1 MAVLTPYL
9 RDCCEPGT
17 RILGHRVE
25 PEQVGI
31 FRQLDRYNLD
41 KMSAKCI
48 TRLRLDFGYGALQKQ
63 SQHSLGYK
71 EMLRT

>member
-25 PEQVGI
+25 PEQIGI
-31 FRQLDRYNLD
+31 FCQLDRYDLD
-41 KMSAKCI
+41 KMSANCNKAE
-48 TRLRLDFGYGALQKQ
+48 TRLRIWSLTKAITALP
-63 SQHSLGYK
+63 
-71 EMLRT
+71 RV

>member
-25 PEQVGI
+25 PEQIGI
-31 FRQLDRYNLD
+31 FCQLDRYDLD
-41 KMSAKCI
+41 KMSANCNKAE
-48 TRLRLDFGYGALQKQ
+48 TRLRILEPYK
-63 SQHSLGYK
+63 SNHS
-71 EMLRT
+71 TP